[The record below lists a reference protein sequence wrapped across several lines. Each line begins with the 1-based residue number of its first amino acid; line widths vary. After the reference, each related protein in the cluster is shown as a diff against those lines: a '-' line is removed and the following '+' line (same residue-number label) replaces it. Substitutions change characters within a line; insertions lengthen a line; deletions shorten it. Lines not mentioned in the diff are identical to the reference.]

1 MKLLDLSCNY
11 FQSIFWILRP
21 ISFWKNHK
29 VLMVS
34 HGQDYLYGMLLHYD
48 LHAVALHLKK
58 TERGNAEEKK
68 STG

>member
-1 MKLLDLSCNY
+1 
-11 FQSIFWILRP
+11 
-21 ISFWKNHK
+21 
-29 VLMVS
+29 MVS